1 MFFIMNY
8 DAVIVA
14 SGKGER
20 AKLGYNKVFYRMS
33 DGRSVLEHAASLFVE
48 DEDCKKIVIVTNR
61 ENFDEV
67 FSNEKVVL
75 TVGGQERKDSV
86 GNGLKL
92 CESEYVFIHDG
103 ARPFLDRRMLEKLK
117 DKVVEDKAVIL
128 GRYAIDTIKIVENE
142 KIVKTIDRNKVFLA
156 ETPQAFDR
164 KLIEDCYERCEDIVF
179 TDDASLAE
187 SLGYTVSVVNDEYE
201 NRKLTKEEDFRGL

>member
-1 MFFIMNY
+1 MNY